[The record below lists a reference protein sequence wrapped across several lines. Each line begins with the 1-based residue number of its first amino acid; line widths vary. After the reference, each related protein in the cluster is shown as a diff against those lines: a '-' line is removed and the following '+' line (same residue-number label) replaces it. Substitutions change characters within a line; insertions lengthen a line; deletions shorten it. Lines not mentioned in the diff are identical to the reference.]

1 MPAAIFRGKGANM
14 GRKANGLAWVGAM
27 SLLGATLAFG
37 QAYRTPARAS
47 WTEDPTTTA
56 TITWDRTEPGRG
68 TVRYGTTTNYDRL
81 ECDGGGTHLHA
92 ITLRGLEP
100 GTRYFY
106 EASSTDGYA
115 ESGTFRTAPADGRP
129 LHFVFH
135 GDLQGGIDETGAQ
148 GVADQIVAE
157 DPPFIVSLGDMAEEA
172 FSGSGFE
179 TWDVFFRI
187 CSNELARAVYM
198 PTMGNHDAA
207 PGSDITRGLY
217 QRLFSLPE
225 PSLGNGFYSFAVGNV
240 RFISLN
246 TEIEAVSQGE
256 WLARELQAAA
266 NDPAAVWTIALAHRP
281 PYSYGERAGDDY
293 YKTNW
298 APILTRYEADFLVG
312 GHSHNYQRMVPIR
325 GVRYLVAGGGGG
337 RLYTSAVANASH
349 QFATTCYHH
358 VSVHVTND
366 VLQLRGIRSDG
377 LIFDSAI
384 VTNRRQVRVEPAFPL
399 RGGTAKIT
407 YRATEGPLAG
417 ANPVRIHIGQDAFTN
432 AFADEPMTWNAANQR
447 WEYEFTVPAAATQR
461 VAFAFR
467 DGAGTWHNNY
477 DYNWQA
483 LLERASV
490 APDPAGAG
498 SNATLRYEADM
509 GPLAGAGAVTAW
521 VSYAEGSFAATT
533 AVALANVFGA
543 RWEGALAVP
552 ANARRIAVHFTAAG
566 LWDDNVKRGWSF
578 PVAGATAPYWPPAPV
593 AGNGSPAI
601 TDNPPGEFPDNVGDN
616 FDLAA
621 LGPPL
626 RKLDA
631 PRGFGD
637 FGSVWANADADYL
650 YLGGHGLDIGG
661 SNNVVVLFVGLDT
674 LTDNAWNLWHKT
686 GRPFALDYLHNVRF
700 TEPMD
705 FALILGDTFGDGPA
719 YTNFD
724 LGGPGG
730 YNFGQGIFYVGT
742 NWGEFVPMAAAKLSQ
757 FHGTGTVATAT
768 AGEAANRRT
777 KRWEAALPWSALNAA
792 GPEAVSNLFICGVIA
807 SSSTNG
813 NDRYLSRT
821 VLGERAWG
829 ERDEYRQYGFNTAN
843 VRPQRVNLLHADWRG
858 DGIPNE
864 WRQEYFGTPYGP
876 PADEDT
882 DGDGYDNA
890 AEETAGTHP
899 LEAGSFFAMDAPAL
913 GPPVALQWSF
923 LANRAYD
930 VWFTHDLQL
939 PFQPLTTGVG
949 TNVYVPESNGF
960 YRLRIRK

>member
-1 MPAAIFRGKGANM
+1 M
-14 GRKANGLAWVGAM
+14 GRRSKAPGWIGLVP
-27 SLLGATLAFG
+27 LLWAAVAAG

-56 TITWDRTEPGRG
+56 TIIWDREEAGRG
-68 TVRYGTTTNYDRL
+68 TVRYGTSTNYDHL
-81 ECDGGGTHLHA
+81 ERDGGGTHLHA

-100 GTRYFY
+100 GTRYY
-106 EASSTDGYA
+106 YQASSTDGCVQP
-115 ESGTFRTAPADGRP
+115 GTFRTAPASGQP

-135 GDLQGGIDETGAQ
+135 GDLQGGIDEAGAQ
-148 GVADQIVAE
+148 GVADQIGTE
-157 DPPFIVSLGDMAEEA
+157 DPPFVVSLGDMAEEA

-198 PTMGNHDAA
+198 PIMGNHDAA
-207 PGSDITRGLY
+207 PGSDVTRGLY

-246 TEIEAVSQGE
+246 TEIDAVSQGE

-266 NDPAAVWTIALAHRP
+266 NDPAAVWTIALCHRP

-298 APILTRYEADFLVG
+298 APILTQYEADFLVS

-337 RLYTSAVANASH
+337 RLYTSAVGESAQAY
-349 QFATTCYHH
+349 ATTCYHH

-366 VLQLRGIRSDG
+366 VLQMRGIRSDG
-377 LIFDSAI
+377 LIFDSTI

-399 RGGTAKIT
+399 RGGTAKIS
-407 YRATEGPLAG
+407 YRATEGPLAA
-417 ANPVRIHIGQDAFTN
+417 ANPVHVHLGQDAFTN
-432 AFADEPMTWNAANQR
+432 AFADAAMTWNAGTAR
-447 WEYEFTVPAAATQR
+447 WEYEFTVPASATQR
-461 VAFAFR
+461 VAFVFH

-477 DYNWQA
+477 DYDWQA

-509 GPLAGAGAVTAW
+509 GPLAGAGAMTAW

-533 AVALANVFGA
+533 AVALANVSGA
-543 RWEGALAVP
+543 RWEGTWTVP

-566 LWDDNVKRGWSF
+566 LWDDNAKRGWAF
-578 PVAGATAPYWPPAPV
+578 PVAGATASYWPPAAV
-593 AGNGSPAI
+593 AGAGSPVV

-616 FDLAA
+616 FDLAT
-621 LGPPL
+621 LGPPV
-626 RKLDA
+626 RTLDA

-637 FGSVWANADADYL
+637 FGRVWANADATNL

-661 SNNVVVLFVGLDT
+661 SNNAVVLFVGLDT

-686 GRPFALDYLHNVRF
+686 GRPFALDVLHNVRF

-705 FALILGDTFGDGPA
+705 FALILGDTYGDGPA

-730 YNFGQGIFYVGT
+730 YNFGQGVWYVGT
-742 NWGEFVPMAAAKLSQ
+742 NSASFWPMADAKLSQ

-768 AGEAANRRT
+768 PGEAASRRT
-777 KRWEAALPWSALNAA
+777 TRWEAALPWSALGAA
-792 GPEAVSNLFICGVIA
+792 GPEAVSNLFVCGVIA

-821 VLGERAWG
+821 VLGDRAWG
-829 ERDEYRQYGFNTAN
+829 ERDEYRQYGYNTVN
-843 VRPQRVNLLHADWRG
+843 VRPQRVNLLHGDLLG

-864 WRQEYFGTPYGP
+864 WRQEHFGTPAGP
-876 PADEDT
+876 PAGEDS
-882 DGDGYDNA
+882 DGDGSDNRS
-890 AEETAGTHP
+890 EEIAGTHP
-899 LEAGSFFAMDAPAL
+899 LDPGSRFSVEADPAGAGGPFVLRWPFAA
-913 GPPVALQWSF
+913 GRF
-923 LANRAYD
+923 YD
-930 VWFTHDLQL
+930 VEFATNL
-939 PFQPLTTGVG
+939 FQPFLPLVTGLT
-949 TNVYVPESNGF
+949 TNVYEPAEDGF
-960 YRLRIRK
+960 YRFRVRK